1 MRSTS
6 RLFLAALALVSAA
19 ALVRAQDGTAP
30 KPAPPDSASAS
41 APTSK
46 LPAIP
51 FADGRATA
59 PAAEK
64 PGTITTEELPTDQTV
79 PAPANRSFVEA
90 IGSFPSANPAT
101 NGAPVKVVQAQT
113 LSVNLAAIQTASEVN
128 EASDKRSTRGWILIG
143 IAVALLLGSVTRY
156 RSRLPKRF
164 RSTPVADVDLEP
176 APAPVRAN

>member
-19 ALVRAQDGTAP
+19 AFVRAQDGTAP
-30 KPAPPDSASAS
+30 KPAPPDSAS

-59 PAAEK
+59 PKPAAAEK
-64 PGTITTEELPTDQTV
+64 PGTITTEELTTDPTV
-79 PAPANRSFVEA
+79 PAPANKPFVEA
-90 IGSFPSANPAT
+90 IGSFPSAT
-101 NGAPVKVVQAQT
+101 NAAPVKVVQAQP
-113 LSVNLAAIQTASEVN
+113 LSVNPAAIQTASEVN